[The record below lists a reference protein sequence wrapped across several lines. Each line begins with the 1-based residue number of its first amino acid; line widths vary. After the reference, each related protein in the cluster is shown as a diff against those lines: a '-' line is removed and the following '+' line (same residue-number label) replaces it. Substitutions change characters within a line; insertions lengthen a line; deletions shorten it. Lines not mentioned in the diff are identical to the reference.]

1 MKKLLSLC
9 LFFSV
14 VLSGCGFHLQ
24 NNTEIPKQFQTMT
37 FYSHDPYGQLSREI
51 KNVLRENN
59 VKLLNSDE
67 KRDFPSLQILNHS
80 ITKDTISIY
89 PDGKSAEYQLIL
101 IVNAQV
107 IIAGDDIYP
116 LTVKVFRTF
125 FDNPASA
132 LAKST
137 EQNLIE
143 QEMYNQAAKQLI
155 GKLKSISV
163 LDKKPISYDKN

>member
-9 LFFSV
+9 VFITVL
-14 VLSGCGFHLQ
+14 LSGCGFHLQ
-24 NNTEIPKQFQTMT
+24 NSTEIPKQFQTMT

-51 KNVLRENN
+51 KSVLRENN

-67 KRDFPSLQILNHS
+67 QHNYPSLQIIDNN

-107 IIAGDDIYP
+107 IVAGDDIYP

-125 FDNPASA
+125 FDNPESA

-155 GKLKSISV
+155 GKLKSINV
-163 LDKKPISYDKN
+163 LDTKTNTL

>member
-9 LFFSV
+9 LLLSV
-14 VLSGCGFHLQ
+14 LLSGCGFHLQ
-24 NNTEIPKQFQTMT
+24 NSTEIPKQFQTMT
-37 FYSHDPYGQLSREI
+37 FSSPDPYGKLSREVKSI
-51 KNVLRENN
+51 LRENN
-59 VKLLNSDE
+59 VTLLNDNTQYSA
-67 KRDFPSLQILNHS
+67 PSLQIMNSDLTRH
-80 ITKDTISIY
+80 TISIY

-107 IIAGDDIYP
+107 IIAGNDIYP

-155 GKLKSISV
+155 GKLKSINV
-163 LDKKPISYDKN
+163 LEQNTNRL

>member
-1 MKKLLSLC
+1 MKKLLCLC
-9 LFFSV
+9 VLFSV
-14 VLSGCGFHLQ
+14 ILSGCGFHLQ
-24 NNTEIPKQFQTMT
+24 NSTEIPKQFQTMT
-37 FYSHDPYGQLSREI
+37 YYSNDPYGQLSREI
-51 KNVLRENN
+51 KNVLRENK

-67 KRDFPSLQILNHS
+67 QRQHPSMQILDS
-80 ITKDTISIY
+80 GITKDTISIY

-155 GKLKSISV
+155 GKLKSINV
-163 LDKKPISYDKN
+163 LDKKTNTL